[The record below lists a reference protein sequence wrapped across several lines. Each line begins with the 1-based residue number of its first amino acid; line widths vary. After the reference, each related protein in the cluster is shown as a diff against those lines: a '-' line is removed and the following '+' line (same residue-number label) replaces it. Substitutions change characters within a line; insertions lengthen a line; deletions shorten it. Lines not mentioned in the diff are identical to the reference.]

1 MEKTSRLDIFADE
14 IYTKQEVKRIII
26 YTLAV
31 IGIVLSV
38 QSCANMAQGPTGG
51 YRDTVPPSV
60 TESNPRMNAI
70 RQKGNKIEIYF
81 DEYISLSN
89 ASRSLMVSPT
99 QTRPFIAKGI
109 GKKVS
114 VELRDSLI
122 PNTTYTFDFGNSIVD
137 YNESNPIKDFHF
149 SFSTGE
155 SLDTMSVSGTVLD
168 AHDLTPVKDVFV
180 GVYSDLEDSAFTSGK
195 LERIAMTDADG
206 HFVLY
211 NLAAKPY
218 RIYALKDI
226 NNNKYFDQRTE
237 AVAVSFEPIVP
248 KVEPI
253 LNVDTFYRDSVTID
267 TIVQRTAYR
276 YYPDSIVLRMFNEDL
291 RQQFFE
297 KAERK
302 SEENITLYFKNFAKI
317 EPKLTP
323 LNFDSADWL
332 LEMPSVTKDTFIYWI
347 KDTVLAKMDT
357 LRFAL
362 EYQKF
367 DSSETLV
374 PQVDTISVV
383 FLHEKKRKSR
393 KRDADVEPVE
403 FLKVSK
409 FSSVVEINKDAFL
422 EWERPVFSF
431 SEENMKV
438 RQLVDSNWVDV
449 KYNLQPRDAM
459 SYYVKFDMESGVEY
473 KLELDSAAVTDIRGL
488 HNDKIALKIRKK
500 GEDEYAKLM
509 MEIKNAPSNSKVELL
524 RGTAVVK
531 SIGLNAEGKAVFENV
546 DPNEYSVRLFVDA
559 NGDGKWTT
567 GRYADRLLP
576 EEVYYFEKLL
586 KLRPNW
592 DMEEVWDVK
601 ALPLTKQK
609 PQKEAA
615 KKK

>member
-237 AVAVSFEPIVP
+237 AVAVSF
-248 KVEPI
+248 
-253 LNVDTFYRDSVTID
+253 
-267 TIVQRTAYR
+267 
-276 YYPDSIVLRMFNEDL
+276 
-291 RQQFFE
+291 
-297 KAERK
+297 
-302 SEENITLYFKNFAKI
+302 
-317 EPKLTP
+317 
-323 LNFDSADWL
+323 
-332 LEMPSVTKDTFIYWI
+332 
-347 KDTVLAKMDT
+347 
-357 LRFAL
+357 
-362 EYQKF
+362 
-367 DSSETLV
+367 
-374 PQVDTISVV
+374 
-383 FLHEKKRKSR
+383 
-393 KRDADVEPVE
+393 
-403 FLKVSK
+403 
-409 FSSVVEINKDAFL
+409 
-422 EWERPVFSF
+422 
-431 SEENMKV
+431 
-438 RQLVDSNWVDV
+438 
-449 KYNLQPRDAM
+449 
-459 SYYVKFDMESGVEY
+459 
-473 KLELDSAAVTDIRGL
+473 
-488 HNDKIALKIRKK
+488 
-500 GEDEYAKLM
+500 
-509 MEIKNAPSNSKVELL
+509 
-524 RGTAVVK
+524 
-531 SIGLNAEGKAVFENV
+531 
-546 DPNEYSVRLFVDA
+546 
-559 NGDGKWTT
+559 
-567 GRYADRLLP
+567 
-576 EEVYYFEKLL
+576 
-586 KLRPNW
+586 
-592 DMEEVWDVK
+592 
-601 ALPLTKQK
+601 
-609 PQKEAA
+609 
-615 KKK
+615 